1 MILQPS
7 FTERNIPMSLDGIIF
22 LLGGIYCTLIGFRI
36 VAPGKNP
43 ERNEE
48 WLRKFGTLMK
58 IGGPLLII
66 FGLFELLK

>member
-1 MILQPS
+1 MNLESI
-7 FTERNIPMSLDGIIF
+7 ISL
-22 LLGGIYCTLIGFRI
+22 LAGIYCTLVGFRI

-58 IGGPLLII
+58 IGGPLLIL
-66 FGLFELLK
+66 FGIAGLLGFLN